1 MSESTEELEDLVE
14 NLSQLLAEGFFQV
27 VKMLTTVTE
36 TTEKYYEGSHSRFV
50 SDKSAL
56 IAEQLG
62 MNDEDVMEVKIAGL
76 LHDIGK
82 LGFSEPLMYKFP
94 SEMTQQ
100 EFINYTK
107 HCDLGYYILKQYKNF
122 DTIADIVFQHHEKID
137 GSGFPKHLQKDVIHP
152 GAKIIVVSDYYHN
165 QMYKTK
171 RIKSEQS
178 GNQLTSTASFLES
191 TKERYSAT
199 MNFLN
204 RKKGIIFEK
213 KVVDIFIEIMEAERK
228 MLGTRSVMRLA
239 VNGIEPGM
247 IFAEDYYTT
256 YGMLIAAKGET
267 ITRDTYSAL
276 QRFIQNDEI
285 PAKILVIK

>member
-1 MSESTEELEDLVE
+1 MSDIKEELENLVD
-14 NLSQLLAEGFFQV
+14 NLSQQLAEGYFQV
-27 VKMLTTVTE
+27 VKMLTIITE

-62 MNDEDVMEVKIAGL
+62 MSDEDVIEVKVAGL

-82 LGFSEPLMYKFP
+82 LGFPEPLMYKFP
-94 SEMTQQ
+94 SEMSQQ
-100 EFINYTK
+100 EYINYTK
-107 HCDLGYYILKQYKNF
+107 HCDLGYNILKQYKNF
-122 DTIADIVFQHHEKID
+122 ETIAEMVYQHHEKID
-137 GSGFPKHLQKDVIHP
+137 GSGFPHHLQKDQILA
-152 GAKIIVVSDYYHN
+152 GAKIIVVAEYFHN

-171 RIKSEQS
+171 RIKSEQNS
-178 GNQLTSTASFLES
+178 NQFTSTSSFLES
-191 TKERYSAT
+191 TKERYAAT

-204 RKKGIIFEK
+204 RKKGIIFER
-213 KVVDIFIEIMEAERK
+213 KVVDIFIEIMESERK
-228 MLGTRSVMRLA
+228 MLGSRSVMRLS

-247 IFAEDYYTT
+247 IFAEDYYTS

-267 ITRDTYSAL
+267 ITRDTFSAL
-276 QRFIQNDEI
+276 QRFIQNDEM